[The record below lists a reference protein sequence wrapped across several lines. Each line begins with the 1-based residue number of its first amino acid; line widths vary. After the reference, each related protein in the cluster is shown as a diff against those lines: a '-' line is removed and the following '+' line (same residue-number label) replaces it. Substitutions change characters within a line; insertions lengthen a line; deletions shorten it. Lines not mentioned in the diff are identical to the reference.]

1 MRQSQLNTT
10 RFRSTFTSSDISE
23 RSSSQVINT
32 TPAAQCAPNP
42 EVNKLNHGVNEQG
55 IFELVKMSND

>member
-23 RSSSQVINT
+23 RPSSQVTNT
-32 TPAAQCAPNP
+32 TPAVQFVPKP
-42 EVNKLNHGVNEQG
+42 EVDKSYHGVHEQG
-55 IFELVKMSND
+55 IFEFAKMGND